1 MYTNIEDTEERLM
14 IMKKKKKIL
23 IIISVIF
30 AILVFLIVGGSYY
43 IGLQVFEGSTQ
54 LVTPEDTSEVSDG
67 FWKTYNMTPD
77 ELKNNYQITDI
88 KIASTFDGH
97 TIPGEYISSGIDHS
111 QLVILIH
118 GLGGNRYTNYPLAKY
133 FLEKGSDVI
142 TFDQR
147 SSNENTAERTTYGV
161 WEKYDV
167 IDLINYAR
175 ELYPD
180 IRIGLWGTSFGGA
193 TAIQAAV
200 YNNTQD
206 TLDFIILDCPLGN
219 AEYMITQELEKM
231 NTGIPTDYM
240 LWLGDIITNQKLGF
254 SFADANAIEKAKDIH
269 IPTLVINSEADEL
282 TPYFMGKDIYENIS
296 SEKKSVFTVTDSKH
310 ACIWEDHTD
319 EYKSRMDDFLK

>member
-1 MYTNIEDTEERLM
+1 
-14 IMKKKKKIL
+14 MKKKKKIL
-23 IIISVIF
+23 IILSVIL
-30 AILVFLIVGGSYY
+30 AIIVFLIVGGSYY
-43 IGLQVFEGSTQ
+43 IGLQVFEGATQ
-54 LVTPEDTSEVSDG
+54 LVTPEETSEVSDG

-77 ELKNNYQITDI
+77 ELKNNYEISDI
-88 KIASTFDGH
+88 KISSTFDGH
-97 TIPGEYISSGIDHS
+97 TIPGEYISAGGDHS

-133 FLEKGSDVI
+133 FLEKGNDVI

-240 LWLGDIITNQKLGF
+240 LWLGDTITKQKLGF

-282 TPYFMGKDIYENIS
+282 TPYFMGKQIYDNINS
-296 SEKKSVFTVTDSKH
+296 DNKSIFTVNDSKH

-319 EYKSRMDDFLK
+319 EYMAAIESFIK